1 MSNPNSNRKS
11 AHKDATARAKKESIE
26 IVYDA
31 ELKDL
36 KCIPRALLAL
46 SCCAVYDTSR
56 SYLYLR
62 ENSMESNVSIGLC
75 CGLFALPDF
84 VTVQY
89 FDRAPYAD
97 TCKCAPRPF
106 CCLLY
111 RRQPKLDVVKPGCLV
126 CSVHVN
132 LCEETEQVVL
142 MPFETFPFPCCWFS
156 NRVSECE
163 NCCGFCGG
171 ITGNP
176 KIYSRFFPQP
186 TDPQGFVQV
195 AQPLMLSGNLTPAG
209 TVYAE
214 IHMTEKGKY

>member
-1 MSNPNSNRKS
+1 MSNRKS
-11 AHKDATARAKKESIE
+11 SHKDATARAKKESIE

-36 KCIPRALLAL
+36 TLFPRILLAL

-62 ENSMESNVSIGLC
+62 ENSMESNTSIALC
-75 CGLFALPDF
+75 CGLWPLPDF

-89 FDRAPYAD
+89 FDRPPYAG
-97 TCKCAPRPF
+97 TWKCAPRPL

-111 RRQPKLDVVKPGCLV
+111 RTEPKLEVSKPGCLV
-126 CSVHVN
+126 CCIPVN
-132 LCEETEQVVL
+132 ICEEAEQVVL
-142 MPFETFPFPCCWFS
+142 MPFETCPFPCCWFS
-156 NRVSECE
+156 NRVTMWD
-163 NCCGFCGG
+163 NCCGLCGG

-176 KIYSRFFPQP
+176 KIYSSFFPQP

-195 AQPLMLSGNLTPAG
+195 AQPLMPSGSLTAAAAAG
-209 TVYAE
+209 TVYGE
-214 IHMTEKGKY
+214 IHLIEKDRY

>member
-1 MSNPNSNRKS
+1 MSHPKTNRNS

-36 KCIPRALLAL
+36 TFIPRCLLAL
-46 SCCAVYDTSR
+46 SCCTVYDLFR

-62 ENSMESNVSIGLC
+62 ENSIESNISFAPC
-75 CGLFALPDF
+75 CGLCTLPDF

-89 FDRAPYAD
+89 FDRFPYAE
-97 TCKCAPRPF
+97 TWKCAPRPF

-111 RRQPKLDVVKPGCLV
+111 RRQPKLEVIKPGCLV
-126 CSVHVN
+126 CGVPVN
-132 LCEETEQVVL
+132 ICDETEQVVL
-142 MPFETFPFPCCWFS
+142 MPFETFPFPCCWFA
-156 NRVSECE
+156 NRVSAWD
-163 NCCGFCGG
+163 NCFGFCGG

-176 KIYSRFFPQP
+176 RIYSRFFPQP

-214 IHMTEKGKY
+214 LHMIEKGRY